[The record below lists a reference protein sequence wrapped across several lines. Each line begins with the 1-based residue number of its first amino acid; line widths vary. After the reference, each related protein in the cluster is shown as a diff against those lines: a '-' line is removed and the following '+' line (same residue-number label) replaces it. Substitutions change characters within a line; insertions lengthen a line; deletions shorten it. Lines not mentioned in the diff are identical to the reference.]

1 MRLNS
6 VEVVIIYTQRRGG
19 GWRREDE
26 NKENGE
32 DRRRKKQ
39 KRKMKTARGKVQAGK
54 SETERDAHNKVDA
67 LICFSIWMHPT
78 DQLLD

>member
-1 MRLNS
+1 MA
-6 VEVVIIYTQRRGG
+6 EETK
-19 GWRREDE
+19 
-26 NKENGE
+26 KENE
-32 DRRRKKQ
+32 DSERESSGRE
-39 KRKMKTARGKVQAGK
+39 